1 MADRIEL
8 MLKVWQQTR
17 KRQEPL
23 LILGEGSNVLFLED
37 FSGTVMVNQLKGI
50 DVREDNDAWYLHVSS
65 GENWHDLVQ
74 YTLQAGICG
83 LENLALIPGLAGPP
97 LSRTSVPTASN

>member
-1 MADRIEL
+1 

-23 LILGEGSNVLFLED
+23 LILGEGSNVLFPED

-50 DVREDNDAWYLHVSS
+50 DVREDSDARISTSAPVRIGMIWCNIRCRQGSV
-65 GENWHDLVQ
+65 
-74 YTLQAGICG
+74 AGK
-83 LENLALIPGLAGPP
+83 
-97 LSRTSVPTASN
+97 RR

>member
-1 MADRIEL
+1 

-50 DVREDNDAWYLHVSS
+50 DVREDSDAWHLHVSS

-74 YTLQAGICG
+74 YTLQGRDLRSG
-83 LENLALIPGLAGPP
+83 EPGVDSWIGRL
-97 LSRTSVPTASN
+97 RTYSEHRKPTASN